1 MPKTT
6 PFDTHCE
13 AYDDW
18 FEKNRDVYE
27 VELEAVRR
35 LLPPKGAQGVEIGVG
50 TGNFAVPLGVRMGVE
65 PSETIARKAR
75 QRGLT
80 VYSGVAEDLPFS
92 DSAFDFVL
100 MVTVICFFD
109 DVARSF
115 TEAFRVLKTGG
126 CIIVAFLDR
135 GSELGSRYHE
145 KRAESRFYRD
155 ATFFSAPEVLRFL
168 EEAGFGQTEIRQALI
183 PGEPLET
190 IRNGFGAGAFVVI
203 RSEKPGKG

>member
-1 MPKTT
+1 VPKTI
-6 PFDTHCE
+6 PFDTYCE

-27 VELEAVRR
+27 VELEAVRQ
-35 LLPPKGAQGVEIGVG
+35 LIPPTGAKGVEIGVG
-50 TGNFAVPLGVRMGVE
+50 TGKFAVPLGVKLGVE
-65 PSETIARKAR
+65 PSESMARKAR

-80 VYSGVAEDLPFS
+80 VYAGVAEDLPFS
-92 DSAFDFVL
+92 DGAFDFVL

-155 ATFFSAPEVLRFL
+155 ATFYSAPEVLRFL
-168 EEAGFGQTEIRQALI
+168 KEAGFGKAEIRQALI
-183 PGEPLET
+183 PGETIET
-190 IRNGFGAGAFVVI
+190 IMDGFGAGAFVVI
-203 RSEKPGKG
+203 RSEKPESG